1 MAKKGKAQGGM
12 FGWLTGAL
20 GGDRQLEQRIEQAL
34 QGPGHGLTK
43 QKVNGYYKI
52 DCPYCLEKFNV
63 WEMPFRAASL
73 SSAGVRRDELRASGT
88 VGPARK
94 KEEPKPAAAESYF
107 AIKEDSALR
116 SFQARM
122 QKKIDAVRGEVL
134 TVFDTDRSGGGFV
147 GTNIARAVLFDTGE
161 EVEVTEA
168 NKGRLYHKAIASV
181 RDTKGNYTS
190 ERLCPYC
197 HNVMPD
203 PVGQI
208 PSYVILFM
216 GNTSSGKTVY
226 MIRLLYELSQKGLL
240 QGRPITVGKSYSG
253 DGVDIDYWYDQTF
266 AAMKKKSRSSARP
279 GEKYTLTDP
288 TKVRYMEPVSLVL
301 MRDGQEIALL
311 NLFDFPGEAI
321 WAHAE
326 DAAFQE
332 VMRQRMTS
340 VDGILFL
347 LDPTS
352 MEFVRTFTP
361 DEYLPKR
368 LRSNAEQTIRE
379 EQSAPGA
386 PLRDAARA
394 MHEAQAKPGVVLNA
408 FINNYIPNLK
418 GSSLDVPMSIVYSK
432 SDLLELLVQLGRSPD
447 GARDDR
453 VRNLLAPRTRELE
466 DPPRFLTGWAERRLQ
481 NSAAQT
487 EYDRQLERYET
498 EQLHAE
504 VDMEDILLA
513 DRELRSFLGLDLPAS
528 ALQNFSRALLFAS
541 SAVGAP
547 VSDTEF
553 SEAAPIR
560 LTEPLEYLL
569 WQMGLADS
577 ELLPDAWR
585 LPAAKLKQPGLDAG

>member
-1 MAKKGKAQGGM
+1 
-12 FGWLTGAL
+12 
-20 GGDRQLEQRIEQAL
+20 
-34 QGPGHGLTK
+34 
-43 QKVNGYYKI
+43 
-52 DCPYCLEKFNV
+52 
-63 WEMPFRAASL
+63 MPFRAASV
-73 SSAGVRRDELRASGT
+73 SAAEVRRDDLRASGT
-88 VGPARK
+88 VSPVRK
-94 KEEPKPAAAESYF
+94 KEESKSTAAESYF
-107 AIKEDSALR
+107 AVKEDAALR
-116 SFQARM
+116 SFMNRM
-122 QKKIDAVRGEVL
+122 QKKGSAVRGEVL
-134 TVFDTDRSGGGFV
+134 TLFDTDRNGGGFV

-161 EVEVTEA
+161 EVDVTEE
-168 NKGRLYHKAIASV
+168 NKNKLRHKAIASL
-181 RDTKGNYTS
+181 RDTKGHYTS

-208 PSYVILFM
+208 PSYVVLFM

-240 QGRPITVGKSYSG
+240 QGHPITVGKSYSG
-253 DGVDIDYWYDQTF
+253 EGMDIDYWYDQTF
-266 AAMKKKSRSSARP
+266 AALKKKSRQSP
-279 GEKYTLTDP
+279 GVGEKRTLTDP
-288 TKVRYMEPVSLVL
+288 TKVRYMEPISLVL

-361 DEYLPKR
+361 EEYLPKR
-368 LRSNAEQTIRE
+368 LRSNAEQEIRKE
-379 EQSAPGA
+379 AAAPGA
-386 PLRDAARA
+386 PPRDTARA
-394 MHEAQAKPGVVLNA
+394 MHEAQAKPSVVLNA

-432 SDLLELLVQLGRSPD
+432 SDLLELLVQLGRSPA
-447 GARDDR
+447 GKQDDR
-453 VRNLLAPRTRELE
+453 VRNLLTPRTRELE
-466 DPPRFLTGWAERRLQ
+466 DPPRFLTGWTERRLQ
-481 NSAAQT
+481 NSTAET

-528 ALQNFSRALLFAS
+528 ALQNFSRALLFAT

-553 SEAAPIR
+553 SDAVPIR

-569 WQMGLADS
+569 WQMGLVDS

-585 LPAAKLKQPGLDAG
+585 LPAAKLKQPDLDAD